1 MTTATKTR
9 LTTIVLNTEKA
20 RQWIDE
26 NICLDRWQWTKD
38 DDTGCMAF
46 RLDNMFAPELLD
58 EMADELKE
66 DIDYSVH

>member
-9 LTTIVLNTEKA
+9 LTTIILNTEKA

-26 NICLDRWQWTKD
+26 NICVERWQWTKD
-38 DDTGCMAF
+38 DDTGCLAF
-46 RLDNMFAPELLD
+46 RIDHVFSQELLD